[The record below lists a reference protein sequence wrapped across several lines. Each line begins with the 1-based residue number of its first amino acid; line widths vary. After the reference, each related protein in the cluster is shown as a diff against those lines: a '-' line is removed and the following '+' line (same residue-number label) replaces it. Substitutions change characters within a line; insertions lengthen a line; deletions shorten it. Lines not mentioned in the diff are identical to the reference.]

1 MNVRGN
7 PFLNS
12 NCWNEWAIREADERK
27 RTSCVMLLL
36 VFVISFPLVPFKV
49 T

>member
-36 VFVISFPLVPFKV
+36 VMSYHFPSCPLK
-49 T
+49 